1 LEPLRIVLPFL
12 GYLVVGIVLF
22 IGLRKHALAA
32 TVVAIVLGVLAS
44 GLLLGIL
51 NEVFLPEA
59 GMFQALI
66 IALLAALAAALALR
80 CLLEGPRRP
89 LNWIALILSLPPLL
103 FLIIFGLGEL
113 LGPAH

>member
-1 LEPLRIVLPFL
+1 MELIPIILPFL
-12 GYLVVGIVLF
+12 GYLVVGVALF
-22 IGLRKHALAA
+22 IVLRKHPVAA

-59 GMFQALI
+59 GLFHALI
-66 IALLAALAAALALR
+66 IALLAAVAVALALR
-80 CLLEGPRRP
+80 CLLAGHRRP